1 MCRGGQGAR
10 APFAGIHAH
19 LLLADRLRQRGI
31 ENLKSEGLCVETL
44 LDGLDD
50 RRGDALPSECVEY
63 PLIEELQLGELLGL
77 TPLSTVC

>member
-1 MCRGGQGAR
+1 MPGGTGR
-10 APFAGIHAH
+10 KGSLRRHPRN